1 MINTFRKIWAFGNA
15 RKKYFILAIAA
26 NILRSLLGITQLYAI
41 MTMTEAVFSKG
52 ENVVMKLVILTAV
65 CIIGNFAASYFEQTN
80 AMKAGFLMTAD
91 KRISLGEMLRRVPL
105 GILSD
110 ISGGRIAASMTT
122 TLQGVETGATMSL
135 ISVISGLLGSAAMFL
150 FMLFYDMRIGLLTG
164 AGIVCYLAVVAFQM
178 KVSQKNAPVLTAV
191 QSRLSDNILTFLQGI
206 KVTKAFGFEEGGKDT
221 EDAVDES
228 RKANLKLTDISMPT
242 QFLAYIVIA
251 VFEAA
256 IMLTA
261 VYRCAVTGEITFS
274 YAVML
279 IIFSFMVYASLNQAG
294 SALSMIGMLDSAI
307 DEITELE
314 KCETLTE
321 YEPVLSASGNEI
333 VFSNVSFS
341 YGENEVLKNISTV
354 IKEGGLTAVIGPS
367 GSGKTTLC
375 QLIPRFR
382 DASSGTVSIGGA
394 DVRHMKYEE
403 IMARISMVFQCVY
416 LFEDTVM
423 NNIRFGK
430 PDASDEEI
438 YAAARAARCDDFI
451 RKLPNGYDT
460 VLSEGGSS
468 LSGGEKQRISIA
480 RAILKNSPIIILDE
494 ATSALDAEN
503 EKEILAALGE
513 LTHGKTVIMIA
524 HRLNTIKNANHII
537 AVENGSIVQEGTHSE
552 LIAQKGI
559 YADFIAAREKAA
571 GWKLGQ
577 EQPTQI

>member
-41 MTMTEAVFSKG
+41 MTMTEAVFGKG

-91 KRISLGEMLRRVPL
+91 KRISLGELLRRVPL

-135 ISVISGLLGSAAMFL
+135 ISVISGLFGSAAMFL
-150 FMLFYDMRIGLLTG
+150 FMLFYDVRIGVLTCV
-164 AGIVCYLAVVAFQM
+164 GIICYLAVVAFQM
-178 KVSQKNAPVLTAV
+178 KVSQKNAPALTAA
-191 QSRLSDNILTFLQGI
+191 QSRLSDSILTFLQGI
-206 KVTKAFGFEEGGKDT
+206 KVTKAFGFEESGKDT

-321 YEPVLSASGNEI
+321 YEPVLCASGNEI

-403 IMARISMVFQCVY
+403 IMARISMVFQRVY

-430 PDASDEEI
+430 PDASDEEV

-503 EKEILAALGE
+503 EQEILAALGE
-513 LTHGKTVIMIA
+513 LTRGKTVIMIA
-524 HRLNTIKNANHII
+524 HRLNTIKNADHII

-577 EQPTQI
+577 EQPAQI

>member
-41 MTMTEAVFSKG
+41 MTMTEAVFGKG

-135 ISVISGLLGSAAMFL
+135 ISVISGLFGSAAMFL
-150 FMLFYDMRIGLLTG
+150 FMLFYDVRIGLLTG
-164 AGIVCYLAVVAFQM
+164 VGIVCYLAVVAFQM
-178 KVSQKNAPVLTAV
+178 KVSQKNAPELTAA
-191 QSRLSDNILTFLQGI
+191 QSRLSDSILTFLQGI
-206 KVTKAFGFEEGGKDT
+206 KVTKAFGFEESGRDT
-221 EDAVDES
+221 ENAVDES
-228 RKANLKLTDISMPT
+228 CKANLKLTDISMPT

-341 YGENEVLKNISTV
+341 YGKNEVLKNISTV
-354 IKEGGLTAVIGPS
+354 IKEGELTAVIGPS

-394 DVRHMKYEE
+394 DVRHMKYED
-403 IMARISMVFQCVY
+403 IMARISMVFQRVY
-416 LFEDTVM
+416 LFEDTVI

-430 PDASDEEI
+430 PDASDEEV

-480 RAILKNSPIIILDE
+480 RAILKDSSIIILDE

-503 EKEILAALGE
+503 EQEILAALGE
-513 LTHGKTVIMIA
+513 LTRGKTVIMIA
-524 HRLNTIKNANHII
+524 HRLNTIKNSDHII
-537 AVENGSIVQEGTHSE
+537 AIENGHIVQEGTHSE

-577 EQPTQI
+577 EQPAQI

>member
-15 RKKYFILAIAA
+15 RKKYFISAIAA
-26 NILRSLLGITQLYAI
+26 NIFRSLLGITQLYAI
-41 MTMTEAVFSKG
+41 MTVTDAVFGKG
-52 ENVVMKLVILTAV
+52 GKTIAKLVILTAV
-65 CIIGNFAASYFEQTN
+65 SIVGNLAASYFEQTN

-105 GILSD
+105 GVLSD
-110 ISGGRIAASMTT
+110 ISGGRITASMTT

-135 ISVISGLLGSAAMFL
+135 ISVVSGLFSSAAMFL
-150 FMLFYDMRIGLLTG
+150 FMIFYDVRIGLLTG
-164 AGIVCYLAVVAFQM
+164 AGIVCYLTVVAFQM
-178 KVSQKNAPVLTAV
+178 KISQKNAPSLTAA
-191 QSRLSDNILTFLQGI
+191 QSRLSDSILTFLQGI
-206 KVTKAFGFEEGGKDT
+206 KVTKAFGFEKSGRDT

-228 RKANLKLTDISMPT
+228 CKANLKLTDISMPT

-251 VFEAA
+251 LFEAA
-256 IMLTA
+256 IMFAA

-279 IIFSFMVYASLNQAG
+279 IIFSFIVYASLNQAG

-333 VFSNVSFS
+333 VFDNVSFS

-354 IKEGGLTAVIGPS
+354 IKEGELTAVIGPS

-382 DASSGTVSIGGA
+382 DVSSGTVSIGGA
-394 DVRHMKYEE
+394 DVRHMRYEE
-403 IMARISMVFQCVY
+403 IMARISMVFQRVY

-430 PDASDEEI
+430 PDASDEEV
-438 YAAARAARCDDFI
+438 YAAAKAARCDDFI

-480 RAILKNSPIIILDE
+480 RAILKDSPIIILDE

-503 EKEILAALGE
+503 EQEILAALGE
-513 LTHGKTVIMIA
+513 LTRGKTVIMIA
-524 HRLNTIKNANHII
+524 HRLNTIKNADHII

-552 LIAQKGI
+552 LITQKGL

-571 GWKLGQ
+571 GWKL
-577 EQPTQI
+577 ERA

>member
-41 MTMTEAVFSKG
+41 MTMTEAVFGKG

-105 GILSD
+105 GVLSD

-135 ISVISGLLGSAAMFL
+135 ISVVSGLFGSAAMFL
-150 FMLFYDMRIGLLTG
+150 FMLFYDVRIGVLTG
-164 AGIVCYLAVVAFQM
+164 VGIVCYLAVVAFQM
-178 KVSQKNAPVLTAV
+178 KVSQKNAPELTAA
-191 QSRLSDNILTFLQGI
+191 QSRLSDSILTFLQGI

-251 VFEAA
+251 IFEAA
-256 IMLTA
+256 IMLAA

-279 IIFSFMVYASLNQAG
+279 IIFSFIVYASLNQAG

-321 YEPVLSASGNEI
+321 YEPVLCASGNEI

-354 IKEGGLTAVIGPS
+354 IKEGELTAVIGPS

-394 DVRHMKYEE
+394 DVRHMRYEE
-403 IMARISMVFQCVY
+403 IMARISMVFQRVY

-430 PDASDEEI
+430 PDASDEEV
-438 YAAARAARCDDFI
+438 YAAAKAARCDDFI

-480 RAILKNSPIIILDE
+480 RAILKDSSIIILDE

-503 EKEILAALGE
+503 EQEILAALGE
-513 LTHGKTVIMIA
+513 LTRGKTVIMIA
-524 HRLNTIKNANHII
+524 HRLNTIKNSDHII
-537 AVENGSIVQEGTHSE
+537 AIENGHIVQEGTHSE
-552 LIAQKGI
+552 LISQKGL

-571 GWKLGQ
+571 GWKL
-577 EQPTQI
+577 ERA

>member
-41 MTMTEAVFSKG
+41 MTMTEAVFGKG

-135 ISVISGLLGSAAMFL
+135 ISVVSGLFGSAAMFL
-150 FMLFYDMRIGLLTG
+150 FMLFYDVRIGLLTG
-164 AGIVCYLAVVAFQM
+164 VGIVCYLAVVAFQM
-178 KVSQKNAPVLTAV
+178 KVSQKNAPALTAA
-191 QSRLSDNILTFLQGI
+191 QSRLSDSILTFLQGI
-206 KVTKAFGFEEGGKDT
+206 KVTKAFGFEESGRDT
-221 EDAVDES
+221 ENAVDES
-228 RKANLKLTDISMPT
+228 CKANLKLTDISMPT

-341 YGENEVLKNISTV
+341 YGKNEVLKNISTV
-354 IKEGGLTAVIGPS
+354 IKEGELTAVIGPS

-403 IMARISMVFQCVY
+403 IMARISMVFQRVY

-430 PDASDEEI
+430 PDASDEEV

-503 EKEILAALGE
+503 EQEILAALGE

-524 HRLNTIKNANHII
+524 HRLNTIKNADHII
-537 AVENGSIVQEGTHSE
+537 AVENGHIVQEGTHSE
-552 LIAQKGI
+552 LISQKGL

-577 EQPTQI
+577 EQPAQI

>member
-41 MTMTEAVFSKG
+41 MTMTEAVFGKG

-135 ISVISGLLGSAAMFL
+135 ISVISGLFGSAAMFL
-150 FMLFYDMRIGLLTG
+150 FMLFYDVRIGLLTG
-164 AGIVCYLAVVAFQM
+164 AGIVCYLAFVAFQM
-178 KVSQKNAPVLTAV
+178 KVSQKNAPELTAA
-191 QSRLSDNILTFLQGI
+191 QSRLSDSILTFLQGI

-251 VFEAA
+251 IFEAS

-341 YGENEVLKNISTV
+341 YGKNEVLKNISTV
-354 IKEGGLTAVIGPS
+354 IKEGELTAVIGPS

-382 DASSGTVSIGGA
+382 DVSSGTVSIGGA

-403 IMARISMVFQCVY
+403 IMARISMVFQRVY

-430 PDASDEEI
+430 PDASDEEV

-480 RAILKNSPIIILDE
+480 RAILKDSSIIILDE

-503 EKEILAALGE
+503 EQEILAALGE
-513 LTHGKTVIMIA
+513 LTRGKTVIMIA
-524 HRLNTIKNANHII
+524 HRLNTIKNSDHII
-537 AVENGSIVQEGTHSE
+537 TIENGHIVQEGTHSE
-552 LIAQKGI
+552 LISQKGL

-571 GWKLGQ
+571 GWKL
-577 EQPTQI
+577 ERA

>member
-41 MTMTEAVFSKG
+41 MTMTEAVFGKG

-91 KRISLGEMLRRVPL
+91 KRISLGEKLRRVPL
-105 GILSD
+105 GVLSD
-110 ISGGRIAASMTT
+110 ISGGRITASMTT

-135 ISVISGLLGSAAMFL
+135 ISVVSGLFSSAAMFL
-150 FMLFYDMRIGLLTG
+150 FMLFYDVRIGVLTG
-164 AGIVCYLAVVAFQM
+164 VGIVCYLAVVAFQM
-178 KVSQKNAPVLTAV
+178 KVSQKNAPALTAA
-191 QSRLSDNILTFLQGI
+191 QSRLSDSILTFLQGI
-206 KVTKAFGFEEGGKDT
+206 KVTKAFGFEESGRDT
-221 EDAVDES
+221 ENAVDES
-228 RKANLKLTDISMPT
+228 CKANLKLTDISMPT

-251 VFEAA
+251 IFEAS

-294 SALSMIGMLDSAI
+294 SALSMIGLLDSAI

-354 IKEGGLTAVIGPS
+354 IKEGELTAVIGPS

-403 IMARISMVFQCVY
+403 IMARISMVFQRVY

-430 PDASDEEI
+430 PDASDEEV

-480 RAILKNSPIIILDE
+480 RAILKDSPIIILDE

-503 EKEILAALGE
+503 EQEILAALGE
-513 LTHGKTVIMIA
+513 LTRGKTVIMIA
-524 HRLNTIKNANHII
+524 HRLNTIKNSDHII
-537 AVENGSIVQEGTHSE
+537 AIENGHIVQEGTHSE
-552 LIAQKGI
+552 LISQKGL

-571 GWKLGQ
+571 GWKL
-577 EQPTQI
+577 ERA